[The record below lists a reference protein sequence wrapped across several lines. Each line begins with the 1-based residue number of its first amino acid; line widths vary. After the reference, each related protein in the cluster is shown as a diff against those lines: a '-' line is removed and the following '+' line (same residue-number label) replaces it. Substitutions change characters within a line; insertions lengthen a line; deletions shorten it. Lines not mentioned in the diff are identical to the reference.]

1 MEEKKMNGSKWD
13 WPKFRIQVKKRKGK
27 PYLRVVT
34 EYGTEDEG
42 IDNIS
47 FDLLRR
53 FMDRYECRELEK
65 DATKKD
71 GETS

>member
-1 MEEKKMNGSKWD
+1 MNRSKWN
-13 WPKFRIQVKKRKGK
+13 WPEFRIQVKNCKGK
-27 PYLRVVT
+27 PFLRVVT

-53 FMDRYECRELEK
+53 FMDRYECEELEK
-65 DATKKD
+65 DAVKKD
-71 GETS
+71 EESS